1 MKTIFSARSV
11 RLALGLMAVTGTAF
25 LMSACSSQP
34 NDGSQ
39 YLAPDQR
46 PSSLPWNQP
55 ASWEGK
61 GQLGGMGTGPQAAGT
76 LSGTGSH

>member
-1 MKTIFSARSV
+1 MKSILSIRSL
-11 RLALGLMAVTGTAF
+11 RLALSLVAVTGTAF
-25 LMSACSSQP
+25 SLGACAGQP
-34 NDGSQ
+34 TDGSQ

-61 GQLGGMGTGPQAAGT
+61 GQLGNMGTGAQAAGT